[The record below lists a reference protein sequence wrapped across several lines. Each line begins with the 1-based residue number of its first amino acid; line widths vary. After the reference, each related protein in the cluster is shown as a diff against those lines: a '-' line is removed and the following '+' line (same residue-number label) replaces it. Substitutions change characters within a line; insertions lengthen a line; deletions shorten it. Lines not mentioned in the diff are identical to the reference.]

1 MSIQHM
7 LRWNGCT
14 VVGGACMG
22 SPGAGN
28 KLSLSNVSRALGATL
43 ALSVVSI
50 ILGIALLCVVL
61 FFASGPQPPTD
72 RRLLD
77 HYTLH
82 KTEFSQ
88 LAEMFTVEE
97 ELLLVYPDDR
107 QCETV
112 GRQHVEAGY
121 SERCDEYLR
130 LFRSLELGWAYIDS
144 EPVYLSAYKWGLTGG
159 HGLRKGFVYTTDPS
173 HLRGEIAESTE
184 TRGSP
189 LPRHRQIDENW
200 YIYLDD

>member
-1 MSIQHM
+1 
-7 LRWNGCT
+7 
-14 VVGGACMG
+14 MG

-50 ILGIALLCVVL
+50 ILGIALLCVIL

-82 KTEFSQ
+82 KTEFGQ

-130 LFRSLELGWAYIDS
+130 LFRSLELGWAYVSIKDLKSPVNVRFSHLELDS
-144 EPVYLSAYKWGLTGG
+144 TYCIAAEPVRHHNGL
-159 HGLRKGFVYTTDPS
+159 VC
-173 HLRGEIAESTE
+173 
-184 TRGSP
+184 
-189 LPRHRQIDENW
+189 DE
-200 YIYLDD
+200 